1 VSPSTKKESATYDVI
16 IVGGGMV
23 GLVLAKALAEQNFD
37 IAVIESSAH
46 TPKWNP
52 ETFDLRVSAIT
63 RASQHILESL
73 GAWSLIEAMRCSPF
87 RDMHVWDATGDGVI
101 HFDSAEIGECC
112 LGNIVE
118 NSVIQLALYQVC
130 QQHDNINW
138 FQSVCPL
145 ELIIEQDSAQLQ
157 LDNGTT
163 LSADLVVGADGGNS
177 WVRKMAEISVD
188 SSDYKQTAVVATV
201 KTELSHQETAWQR
214 FLPTGPLAFLPLTDG
229 YSSIVWSTTPEQ
241 AEALVSMS
249 DRNFC
254 EELAKGFAHKLGDI
268 VESSS
273 RMKFPLRSQH
283 AQQYVKHRL
292 ALVGDAAHTIH
303 PLAGQGVNLGF
314 ADAASLAEVLIDTR
328 IKNKDLGS
336 ILTLRRYERWR
347 KGENLTML
355 TTMTGFK
362 TLFSNENPV
371 LSTLRNVGLNVTDSI
386 TPVKNLIIRQAMG
399 LTGDLPKLARNQA
412 N

>member
-1 VSPSTKKESATYDVI
+1 
-16 IVGGGMV
+16 MV
-23 GLVLAKALAEQNFD
+23 GLVLAKALAEQNFN
-37 IAVIESSAH
+37 IAVIESSEH
-46 TPKWNP
+46 IPEWHP

-73 GAWSLIEAMRCSPF
+73 GAWPKIEAMRCSPF

-101 HFDSAEIGECC
+101 HFDSAEIGESC

-118 NSVIQLALYQVC
+118 NSVIQSALYQAC
-130 QQHDNINW
+130 QLHSNIHW
-138 FQSVCPL
+138 YQAVKPL
-145 ELIIEQDSAQLQ
+145 DLIIEQSNTQLQ
-157 LDNGTT
+157 LDNGVT
-163 LSADLVVGADGGNS
+163 LSAALIVGADGGNS
-177 WVRKMAEISVD
+177 WVRKMSAISVD

-229 YSSIVWSTTPEQ
+229 YSSIVWSTTPKH
-241 AEALVSMS
+241 A
-249 DRNFC
+249 
-254 EELAKGFAHKLGDI
+254 EELISMDDSSFCKELTKSFAHKLGNI
-268 VESSS
+268 LETSN

-314 ADAASLAEVLIDTR
+314 ADAASLAEVLMNAR
-328 IKNKDLGS
+328 IKNKDPGD

-355 TTMTGFK
+355 TAMTGFK
-362 TLFSNENPV
+362 NLFSNENPV
-371 LSTLRNVGLNVTDSI
+371 LSTIRNVGLNITDSI
-386 TPVKNLIIRQAMG
+386 TPVKNLIIRHAMG
-399 LTGDLPKLARNQA
+399 LAGDLPKLARNQI